1 MTYLAE
7 FDTVDVAEWHR
18 LLQDFDDAS
27 IFQTWTY
34 GAANWGDGNL
44 SHAVIKKDGEV
55 VGLAQAV
62 LFGVPLLGKMLAYV
76 TFGPVCQRHG
86 SAPGGPHL
94 KAATAAL
101 REEYVVR
108 RRLCLRLRPWA
119 YDLPD
124 DARRAILGQGLWK
137 ETRPL
142 HRTYILDLSRSETQ
156 LRAAMDKKWR
166 ANLRK
171 AEQSGLV
178 AAACDDRDGRR
189 IFVELHRQLRARKRF
204 PSPFAKLLA
213 ELQTKLPDAL
223 RPVIFVCWQDEVPVA
238 AAVVSALGNR
248 AFTLNAA
255 TGDAALAVR
264 AGYFLQ
270 WSIVR
275 WLQEQGR
282 YRWYDL
288 NDSRSSPGVR
298 QFKRGLVGVSAP
310 EIAMSELEAC
320 GQRLP
325 ALTVAAA
332 IRLREVHRKLNAAS
346 TRSIRWKVAARHA
359 FTWRRTERGARV
371 SG

>member
-1 MTYLAE
+1 MTYRAE
-7 FDTVDVAEWHR
+7 FDAVDAAQWHR
-18 LLQDFDDAS
+18 LLQEFDDAS

-34 GAANWGDGNL
+34 GAARWGEGNL
-44 SHAVIKKDGEV
+44 SHALIKKDGEV
-55 VGLAQAV
+55 VGLAQTV
-62 LFGVPLLGKMLAYV
+62 LVGVPLLGKMLAYV
-76 TFGPVCQRHG
+76 MFGPVCQRHG
-86 SAPGGPHL
+86 IAPGGPHL
-94 KAATAAL
+94 LAATAAL

-119 YDLPD
+119 YDLAD
-124 DARRAILGQGLWK
+124 DARRAILGEGLWK
-137 ETRPL
+137 QVRSL
-142 HRTYILDLSRSETQ
+142 HRTYVLDLSRSESQ

-178 AAACDDRDGRR
+178 AAPCNDRDGLR
-189 IFVELHRQLRARKRF
+189 IFVELHEQLRARKSF
-204 PSPFAKLLA
+204 PGPFAKLLA
-213 ELQTKLPDAL
+213 DLQAGLPDAL
-223 RPVIFVCWQDEVPVA
+223 RPVIFVCRRDEVPVA

-275 WLQEQGR
+275 WLREQGR

-298 QFKRGLVGVSAP
+298 QFKRGLVGVRAP

-332 IRLREVHRKLNAAS
+332 IRLHELHRKLNAAS
-346 TRSIRWKVAARHA
+346 TRSMRWRVAAQRA
-359 FTWRRTERGARV
+359 LTWRRTKRGARA